1 MVCDPKL
8 TDDYINRI
16 LVYLQGWI
24 ILKDYEYEN
33 QTIDT
38 YASSFLEREHMDES
52 LTTVKTISR
61 EELDLFYAKGK
72 EEVKSWI
79 WFSYI
84 PRVPMVHEA
93 MLKWT
98 AGLIWKKYNVKE
110 NELIDA
116 TNSYGYGDQLIGQA
130 KKMLRPYIRT
140 RLRRLN

>member
-24 ILKDYEYEN
+24 VLKDFEKEN

-38 YASSFLEREHMDES
+38 YASSFLEREHMDEA

-84 PRVPMVHEA
+84 PRIPMVHEA

-110 NELIDA
+110 NELLDA
-116 TNSYGYGDQLIGQA
+116 TNAYGYGDQLISQA